1 MIAVN
6 KNQQISDA
14 DPISTVLAEPPVPAQ
29 ISEQVETADGARAI
43 EVAALFDDAVLE
55 VRHLDTPSAGRVTG
69 MTKAILGSAAAALI
83 GTGALFAHS
92 YLEVAAEKRAEETSE
107 SRRAHKKES
116 GKTRDG
122 AAGGLL
128 FYGVSALLYGLSRA
142 GRERRENEFSIGT
155 ANDATF
161 KIDAQGLPGDRFPLV
176 RSNGTD
182 YEFLFT
188 NSMSG
193 ELTVNGKTTS
203 LAELRTSASVQP
215 ATGIAGAMS
224 LVIPEGAR
232 VSVDHESCSFLIRS
246 VARPRHYPTPLR
258 FDWRAQTYTGAVLLG
273 AASMLGL
280 MFAVPPDPRS
290 LALDS
295 FTNEHIARY
304 LVKAPAPPEP
314 ESAEWLK
321 VQPKVIEK
329 SGGQAHKDKSGTI
342 GKETAPKNNNSRF
355 AFKGPK
361 DNPDPQ
367 ITRQQAREIAANSGI
382 LLAMQGSSSAL
393 AQVMAKTSALG
404 SDSMDALSHLN
415 GNVTDNAYGDPQA
428 IGLIGSNR
436 GGDGTGDNTIGLG
449 PWGRIGRGPGPGG
462 PGGYHPAAAKLACKD
477 CGNAKPTWT
486 IGQPELKGNYDPSL
500 IRRVVRQHMNEV
512 KFCYEKEL
520 TRDASLAGRV
530 VVKFSIG
537 GMGNVMT
544 SVIESSTIKA
554 SGTDRCIA
562 EAVRRWEF
570 PKPQG
575 GLVLV
580 SYPFVLKSVSGAE

>member
-6 KNQQISDA
+6 KNQEISNA
-14 DPISTVLAEPPVPAQ
+14 NPINSVLAEPPVPAQ
-29 ISEQVETADGARAI
+29 ISEQVETTDGARAI

-55 VRHLDTPSAGRVTG
+55 VRHLDTPTAGRVTG
-69 MTKAILGSAAAALI
+69 MTRAILGSAAAALI
-83 GTGALFAHS
+83 GTGALFTHS
-92 YLEVAAEKRAEETSE
+92 YLEVAAEKRAEQTSE
-107 SRRAHKKES
+107 SRPAHKKES

-155 ANDATF
+155 AREATF

-188 NSMSG
+188 SSMSG
-193 ELTVNGKTTS
+193 ELTVNGKSTS
-203 LAELRTSASVQP
+203 LAELRTSAQP
-215 ATGIAGAMS
+215 ATGIEGALS

-232 VSVDHESCSFLIRS
+232 VAVNHESCSFLIRS

-273 AASMLGL
+273 AASLLGL

-304 LVKAPAPPEP
+304 LVKAPEVKEETADF
-314 ESAEWLK
+314 LK
-321 VQPKVIEK
+321 PTPKVFEK
-329 SGGQAHKDKSGTI
+329 SGGQAHKDKSGAI

-367 ITRQQAREIAANSGI
+367 ITRQQAREIASNSGI

-404 SDSMDALSHLN
+404 NESMDALSHLN
-415 GNVTDNAYGDPQA
+415 GDMVADAYGNPNA
-428 IGLIGSNR
+428 VGFIGSGH
-436 GGDGTGDNTIGLG
+436 GGDGTGDNTIGMG
-449 PWGRIGRGPGPGG
+449 PWGRIGRGPGGPGG

-486 IGQPELKGNYDPSL
+486 IGQPELKGNYDASL

-580 SYPFVLKSVSGAE
+580 SYPFVLKSVNGAE

>member
-6 KNQQISDA
+6 KNQEISSA
-14 DPISTVLAEPPVPAQ
+14 DPIRTVLSEPPVPAQ

-55 VRHLDTPSAGRVTG
+55 VRHLDSPSAGRMTG
-69 MTKAILGSAAAALI
+69 MTRAILGSATAALL

-92 YLEVAAEKRAEETSE
+92 YLEVAAEKRAEQTSE
-107 SRRAHKKES
+107 SRPAHKKGS
-116 GKTRDG
+116 GRTRDG

-128 FYGVSALLYGLSRA
+128 FYGVSALLYGLHRA

-155 ANDATF
+155 ARDATF
-161 KIDAQGLPGDRFPLV
+161 KMDAQGLPGDRFPLV

-188 NSMSG
+188 ASMTG
-193 ELTVNGKTTS
+193 ELTVNGKRTS
-203 LAELRTSASVQP
+203 LAELQPQAQP
-215 ATGIAGAMS
+215 AQGFAGALS

-232 VSVDHESCSFLIRS
+232 LSVNHDSCSFLIRS
-246 VARPRHYPTPLR
+246 VPRPRHYPVPLR
-258 FDWRAQTYTGAVLLG
+258 LDWRAQTYTGAVLLG
-273 AASMLGL
+273 AASFLGI

-290 LALDS
+290 LALDAFS
-295 FTNEHIARY
+295 NEHIARY
-304 LVKAPAPPEP
+304 LVKAPQVE
-314 ESAEWLK
+314 ENAEWLK
-321 VQPKVIEK
+321 AQPKTFEK
-329 SGGQAHKDKSGTI
+329 SGGKAAAEKSGTI
-342 GKETAPKNNNSRF
+342 GKDSAPKNNNSHLSV
-355 AFKGPK
+355 KGPK
-361 DNPDPQ
+361 NNPDPK
-367 ITRQQAREIAANSGI
+367 IAAQQAREAASNMGI
-382 LLAMQGSSSAL
+382 LRVLQGSTGTLAL
-393 AQVMAKTSALG
+393 VMAKTSALG
-404 SDSMDALSHLN
+404 NDAQDALSSLN
-415 GNVTDNAYGDPQA
+415 GTDVTDAYGNPNA
-428 IGLIGSNR
+428 MGFIGSGH
-436 GGDGTGDNTIGLG
+436 GGDGTGDNTIGMG
-449 PWGRIGRGPGPGG
+449 PWGKIGRGPGPGG

-537 GMGNVMT
+537 GMGNVTT
-544 SVIESSTIKA
+544 SFIESSTIKA
-554 SGTDRCIA
+554 GSTDRCIA

-570 PKPQG
+570 PKPNG
-575 GLVLV
+575 GLVIV
-580 SYPFVLKSVSGAE
+580 SYPFVLKSVNGAE